1 MGTEGVLEKAVQ
13 EMSLLTQLLFV
24 SDVLERTTP
33 AGGGVGT
40 GGSYPVGRRFEDGD
54 EFGLG
59 DAVAFLTAVPRAL
72 LTSGQRASLA
82 SGQRASLASG
92 QRASL
97 ASGQRASLASGH
109 DANPHLLT
117 GNGPVYIDRLA
128 LALGVGLSG
137 KG

>member
-97 ASGQRASLASGH
+97 ASGH